1 MEVSTYESVILFIPT
16 FVALGIL
23 IGCLFAINCSY
34 SSDRTAYSS
43 LNTSR
48 EDLSTNESEVNLSLV
63 AITPKNHYPEN
74 PSRKNSTFRCQ
85 NDRKSEIIWV

>member
-1 MEVSTYESVILFIPT
+1 MELFANESVIWLIPT
-16 FVALGIL
+16 FVAVGIL

-34 SSDRTAYSS
+34 SSDPTGDH

-48 EDLSTNESEVNLSLV
+48 EDLSTKESEVNLPLV
-63 AITPKNHYPEN
+63 EITPKNHFNEN
-74 PSRKNSTFRCQ
+74 PSWKNSTFRWQ